1 MELAARRAQQEEA
14 ARLEALNK
22 PIVND
27 QTMVLSKHTNDATVN
42 LGQIPTT
49 PLNMKNKPLSTSYEL
64 TPHGSDKVNII
75 IFISIYHPVYRLN
88 FNGINSVKPFKSKN
102 CDKIDLDAQNPN
114 LKKGSV
120 EIFEQ
125 QPNL

>member
-1 MELAARRAQQEEA
+1 MESAARRAQQEEA

-27 QTMVLSKHTNDATVN
+27 QTVILPKQINDATVN

-64 TPHGSDKVNII
+64 TPHGSDKVN
-75 IFISIYHPVYRLN
+75 FLFFYHPV
-88 FNGINSVKPFKSKN
+88 
-102 CDKIDLDAQNPN
+102 
-114 LKKGSV
+114 
-120 EIFEQ
+120 
-125 QPNL
+125 

>member
-27 QTMVLSKHTNDATVN
+27 QTMVLSKQINDATVN

-49 PLNMKNKPLSTSYEL
+49 PLNMKNKPMSTSYEL
-64 TPHGSDKVNII
+64 TPHGSDKVNIS
-75 IFISIYHPVYRLN
+75 IFIFLSSGLPVKLYPELTP
-88 FNGINSVKPFKSKN
+88 I
-102 CDKIDLDAQNPN
+102 LA
-114 LKKGSV
+114 
-120 EIFEQ
+120 
-125 QPNL
+125 